1 MAFEK
6 VRSSRAISLVLAS
19 GSASLIYALWLGIS
33 LGLVLS
39 LAAAFPG
46 LSQTQGKRKPP
57 ATKPPSHPVED
68 MPVPFRAG
76 ERLDYRVLWSKY
88 SVNAATIQLQAIER
102 GNFFNHAAWHFRALA
117 RTVDTMRILY
127 PLDDQFESYTES
139 ARLTSVEY
147 EMYLREQGKQQNNT
161 WRMTVNG
168 GASPPD
174 ATAAQVVPGTRD
186 PVGLIYAL
194 RATDWTKT
202 PEFRAPVFDG
212 HHLYDIVARLEEI
225 SGRATVPAGQFTAS
239 HVAVRLFER
248 GKELTDM
255 HFSLWLASDVA
266 HTPILIEADLPIGTA
281 RVELT
286 TKPN

>member
-1 MAFEK
+1 M
-6 VRSSRAISLVLAS
+6 
-19 GSASLIYALWLGIS
+19 
-33 LGLVLS
+33 
-39 LAAAFPG
+39 
-46 LSQTQGKRKPP
+46 SQTRGKRKSS
-57 ATKPPSHPVED
+57 ATAPRSHPVQET
-68 MPVPFRAG
+68 PVPFRAG

-88 SVNAATIQLQAIER
+88 SVNAATIQFQAVER

-139 ARLTSVEY
+139 ATLTSVEY
-147 EMYLREQGKQQNNT
+147 EMYLHEQGKQQNNT

-186 PVGLIYAL
+186 PIGVIYAL

-212 HHLYDIVARLEEI
+212 HHLYDIVARVQEI
-225 SGRATVPAGQFTAS
+225 SGRATVPAGEFTAS

-248 GKELTDM
+248 GQELTDT
-255 HFSLWLASDVA
+255 HFSVWLASDVA
-266 HTPILIEADLPIGTA
+266 RTPILIEADVPIGTA

-286 TKPN
+286 SKPN